1 MEERDSGNTMCNL
14 WLLLSF
20 FFNYYFFK
28 PKGIS
33 STELNGFFS
42 PFSLKFTV
50 VSDPMDEEKKECQE
64 VGYAYLELWQI
75 LESGR
80 DIQEQELDSE
90 WYVSVLLSS
99 TYV

>member
-1 MEERDSGNTMCNL
+1 MD
-14 WLLLSF
+14 
-20 FFNYYFFK
+20 
-28 PKGIS
+28 
-33 STELNGFFS
+33 FFS

-50 VSDPMDEEKKECQE
+50 LSDPMDEEKKECQE

-80 DIQEQELDSE
+80 DIREQELDSE